1 MGRLGGGQQPDP
13 CFPHP
18 ELLPGVCVFKLQ
30 VAQPSQEM
38 WHMWQGDVLQ
48 VTLADQMEDSKPEP
62 GIVKA
67 SGATRSVSPWPI
79 PGPWALSEQQYSDA

>member
-1 MGRLGGGQQPDP
+1 
-13 CFPHP
+13 
-18 ELLPGVCVFKLQ
+18 
-30 VAQPSQEM
+30 
-38 WHMWQGDVLQ
+38 MWQGDVLQ

>member
-1 MGRLGGGQQPDP
+1 
-13 CFPHP
+13 
-18 ELLPGVCVFKLQ
+18 
-30 VAQPSQEM
+30 
-38 WHMWQGDVLQ
+38 MWQGDVLQ

-79 PGPWALSEQQYSDA
+79 PGPWALSEQRYSEA